1 MKNLAYYNGKISE
14 IEDMMIPMND
24 RSSFFGDGCYD
35 ATYTRNHIIHDLE
48 PHIDRFFRSAS
59 LLDIPMPM
67 EKAELM
73 ELMKSLV
80 RKVDDGEQF
89 VYWQLT
95 RGTALREHTYGDKD
109 LIPNLWIT
117 IKPCKTDNTYEPI
130 SVITVEDT
138 RFFHCNIKTL
148 NLLPNVLA
156 AEKARAAGCGE
167 AVFYRIMDGKAR
179 VTECAHSN
187 VHILK
192 DGVFRT
198 APLDNLILPGIAR
211 GNLIKACKKLGIP
224 VSEEAFSVE
233 EMMEA
238 DEIIHSSCGSFC
250 VPITVIDGVKVG
262 GKDPENLKKL
272 QDYLVEEFTAATN
285 V

>member
-14 IEDMMIPMND
+14 IEEMMIPFND
-24 RSSFFGDGCYD
+24 RSSYFGDGCYD
-35 ATYTRNHIIHDLE
+35 ATYTRNHVVHDLE
-48 PHIDRFFRSAS
+48 PHMDRFYRSAA
-59 LLDIPMPM
+59 LLDIPVPM

-73 ELMKSLV
+73 SLIRDLV

-89 VYWQLT
+89 VYWQLS
-95 RGTALREHTYGDKD
+95 RGTALRGHAYGDKT
-109 LIPNLWIT
+109 LTPNLSIT
-117 IKPCKTDNTYEPI
+117 LKPCKTEDTYIPI
-130 SVITVEDT
+130 GAITVEDT
-138 RFFHCNIKTL
+138 RFYHCNIKTL

-167 AVFYRIMDGKAR
+167 AILYRIMDGKTR

-187 VHILK
+187 IHILK

-211 GNLIKACKKLGIP
+211 ANLIRACGELGIP
-224 VSEEAFSVE
+224 VKEEAFSLE
-233 EMMEA
+233 EMMDA
-238 DEIIHSSCGSFC
+238 DEVIHSSCGSFC
-250 VPITVIDGVKVG
+250 VPIDVIDGENVG
-262 GKDPENLKKL
+262 GRDAGTLKKL
-272 QDYLVEEFTAATN
+272 QDHLVAEFTAATE